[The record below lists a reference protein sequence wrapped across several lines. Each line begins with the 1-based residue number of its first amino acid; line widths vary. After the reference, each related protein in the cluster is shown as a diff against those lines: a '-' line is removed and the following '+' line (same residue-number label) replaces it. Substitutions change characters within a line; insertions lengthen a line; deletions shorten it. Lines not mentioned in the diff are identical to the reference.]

1 MKEIMLE
8 NNPLGIKLYVNG
20 RPSINNMNKEEYE
33 IFVSSLELM
42 MSEYY
47 ENIRTEY
54 RVKQ

>member
-47 ENIRTEY
+47 ENIRTE
-54 RVKQ
+54 